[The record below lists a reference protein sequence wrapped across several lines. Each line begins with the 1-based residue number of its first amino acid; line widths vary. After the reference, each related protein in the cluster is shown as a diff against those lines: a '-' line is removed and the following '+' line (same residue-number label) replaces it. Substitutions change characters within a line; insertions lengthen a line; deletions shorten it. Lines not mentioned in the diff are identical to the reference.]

1 MSASFPIPALHRA
14 GHPII
19 AGVIAASVILGY
31 LVPALAWLGGLA
43 TAFCLYFFRDPDRMV
58 PNGVG
63 LMVSPADGRV
73 LSVAEVVP
81 PEELG
86 LGGAART
93 RVTIFLSVFNV
104 HVNRI
109 VAAGTIRKKLYWPG
123 LFLHAAADKA
133 STDNERLAL
142 VIDLPGTGGQDYA
155 QVQIAGLVARRIVC
169 AVNEGA
175 EVATGARY
183 GIIRFGSRADIYL
196 PVGTKALVVAG
207 QTMIGGETII
217 ADWQQPHDQ
226 RQGTLR

>member
-1 MSASFPIPALHRA
+1 MSTFFPIPALHRA

-19 AGVIAASVILGY
+19 AGVIAASVVLGY
-31 LVPALAWLGGLA
+31 LIPAVAWFGGLA

-58 PNGVG
+58 PNGDG

-73 LSVAEVVP
+73 LSVAEVTP

-86 LGGAART
+86 LGTAPRT

-109 VAAGTIRKKLYWPG
+109 VAGGTIRKKLYWPG

-142 VIDLPGTGGQDYA
+142 IVDLPAEGKDYA
-155 QVQIAGLVARRIVC
+155 RVQIAGFVARRIVC
-169 AVNEGA
+169 EVAEGA
-175 EVATGARY
+175 KVETGTRY

-196 PVGTKALVVAG
+196 PVGVNALVTPG
-207 QTMIGGETII
+207 QTMIGGETIL
-217 ADWQQPHDQ
+217 ADWQALPAQ

>member
-1 MSASFPIPALHRA
+1 MSAFFPIPSLHRA

-19 AGVIAASVILGY
+19 AGVIAASVVLGY
-31 LVPALAWLGGLA
+31 LIPALAWFGGLA

-58 PNGVG
+58 PDGGG

-73 LSVAEVVP
+73 LSVSEVVP
-81 PEELG
+81 PGELG
-86 LGGAART
+86 LGATPRV

-142 VIDLPGTGGQDYA
+142 IVDLPTAGKDYA
-155 QVQIAGLVARRIVC
+155 QVQIAGFVARRIICEVE
-169 AVNEGA
+169 EGA
-175 EVATGARY
+175 AVATGARY

-196 PVGTKALVVAG
+196 PVGVAALVVAG

-217 ADWQQPHDQ
+217 ADWQAEPAQ

>member
-31 LVPALAWLGGLA
+31 LIPSLAWFGGLA

-58 PNGVG
+58 PNGDG

-73 LSVAEVVP
+73 LTVTEVVP

-86 LGGAART
+86 LGTESRT

-109 VAAGTIRKKLYWPG
+109 VASGTIRKKLYWPG

-142 VIDLPGTGGQDYA
+142 VIDLPTAGKDYA
-155 QVQIAGLVARRIVC
+155 QVQIAGFVARRILCDV
-169 AVNEGA
+169 AEGA
-175 EVATGARY
+175 AVETGARY

-196 PVGTKALVVAG
+196 PLGVTALVLPG
-207 QTMIGGETII
+207 QTMIGGETIL
-217 ADWQQPHDQ
+217 ADWQAQPAQ